1 MAQRAEGEC
10 AGSGGAGGWAL
21 DFVNQTVDEIEQMP
35 PKLSNDRAL
44 RIVAAAR
51 EEFAK
56 RGFAGARVEQI
67 ARRAGVNKQLLFYYY
82 HSKRGLFQAVLAQS
96 AGELEAAL
104 AELAYPPGGPL
115 ERLRLTL
122 AAQFEF
128 LAQHPQVVALI
139 GQGTRSGAAF
149 APAINRLVV
158 LRAEGQ
164 GLGQVRDD
172 VDPHLA
178 AAQALILMV
187 GYLSMEAVVAA
198 SARPLGA
205 DEPALRER
213 WREAAVDLVV
223 AGVSAS

>member
-1 MAQRAEGEC
+1 
-10 AGSGGAGGWAL
+10 
-21 DFVNQTVDEIEQMP
+21 
-35 PKLSNDRAL
+35 
-44 RIVAAAR
+44 VAAAR

-96 AGELEAAL
+96 AGELESALTAL
-104 AELAYPPGGPL
+104 AAPAGGPL

-128 LAQHPQVVALI
+128 LAQHPEIVALI
-139 GQGTRSGAAF
+139 AQGTRSGGGVAF

-158 LRAEGQ
+158 LLAEGQ

-172 VDPHLA
+172 VDPHLV

-187 GYLSMEAVVAA
+187 CYLNMETVVAS
-198 SARPLGA
+198 SARPLAA
-205 DEPALRER
+205 DEPSLRQR

-223 AGVSAS
+223 AGVSVS

>member
-1 MAQRAEGEC
+1 
-10 AGSGGAGGWAL
+10 
-21 DFVNQTVDEIEQMP
+21 MP

-51 EEFAK
+51 EEFAR

-82 HSKRGLFQAVLAQS
+82 HSKRGLFQAVLTES
-96 AGELEAAL
+96 AGELETAL
-104 AELAYPPGGPL
+104 TSLSLPAGGPL

-122 AAQFEF
+122 QAQFEF
-128 LAQHPQVVALI
+128 LARHPQMVALL
-139 GQGTRSGAAF
+139 GQGSRPGAGGGGGAAF

-158 LRAEGQ
+158 LLAEGQ

-172 VDPHLA
+172 LDPHLA

-187 GYLSMEAVVAA
+187 GYLSLEAVVAA

-213 WREAAVDLVV
+213 WREAAVELVV
-223 AGVSAS
+223 GGVSAR

>member
-1 MAQRAEGEC
+1 
-10 AGSGGAGGWAL
+10 
-21 DFVNQTVDEIEQMP
+21 MP

-56 RGFAGARVEQI
+56 RGFAGARVDQI

-82 HSKRGLFQAVLAQS
+82 HSKRGLFQAVLAQT
-96 AGELEAAL
+96 AGDLEAAFARL
-104 AELAYPPGGPL
+104 ANPAGGPL

-128 LAQHPQVVALI
+128 LAQNPQVVALL
-139 GQGTRSGAAF
+139 GQGTRSDGGGAF

-158 LRAEGQ
+158 LLAEGQ
-164 GLGQVRDD
+164 GLGKVRDD
-172 VDPHLA
+172 LDPHLA

-205 DEPALRER
+205 DEPSLRER
-213 WREAAVDLVV
+213 WRDAAVDLVV

>member
-1 MAQRAEGEC
+1 
-10 AGSGGAGGWAL
+10 
-21 DFVNQTVDEIEQMP
+21 MP

-51 EEFAK
+51 EEFAR

-67 ARRAGVNKQLLFYYY
+67 ARRAGVNKQLLFYYF
-82 HSKRGLFQAVLAQS
+82 HSKRGLFHAVLAQS
-96 AGELEAAL
+96 AGELETAL
-104 AELAYPPGGPL
+104 AGLASPTGGPL

-128 LAQHPQVVALI
+128 LARHPEIVVLL
-139 GQGTRSGAAF
+139 GQGARSGGGGGAAF

-158 LRAEGQ
+158 LLAEGQ

-172 VDPHLA
+172 LDPHLA

-187 GYLSMEAVVAA
+187 GYLSMEAVIAT

-205 DEPALRER
+205 DEPSLRAR

-223 AGVSAS
+223 AGVSAG

>member
-1 MAQRAEGEC
+1 
-10 AGSGGAGGWAL
+10 
-21 DFVNQTVDEIEQMP
+21 MP

-56 RGFAGARVEQI
+56 RGFAGARVDQI
-67 ARRAGVNKQLLFYYY
+67 ARRAGVNKRLLFYYY
-82 HSKRGLFQAVLAQS
+82 HSKRGLFQAVLAQT
-96 AGELEAAL
+96 AGDLEAAFGRL
-104 AELAYPPGGPL
+104 ANPAGGPL

-128 LAQHPQVVALI
+128 LAQNPQVVALL
-139 GQGTRSGAAF
+139 GQGTRSDGGAAF

-158 LRAEGQ
+158 LLAEGQ
-164 GLGQVRDD
+164 GLGKVRDD
-172 VDPHLA
+172 LDPHLA

-205 DEPALRER
+205 DEPSLRER
-213 WREAAVDLVV
+213 WRDAAVDLVV

>member
-1 MAQRAEGEC
+1 
-10 AGSGGAGGWAL
+10 
-21 DFVNQTVDEIEQMP
+21 
-35 PKLSNDRAL
+35 
-44 RIVAAAR
+44 VAAAR

-56 RGFAGARVEQI
+56 RGFAGARVDQI
-67 ARRAGVNKQLLFYYY
+67 AHRAGVNKQLLFYYF

-96 AGELEAAL
+96 AGELETAL
-104 AELAYPPGGPL
+104 AELASSAGGGGPL

-128 LAQHPQVVALI
+128 LARHPEIVALL
-139 GQGTRSGAAF
+139 GQGTRSGGGAAF

-158 LRAEGQ
+158 LLAEGQ

-172 VDPHLA
+172 LDPHLA

-187 GYLSMEAVVAA
+187 GYLSMETVIAT

-205 DEPALRER
+205 DEPSLRER